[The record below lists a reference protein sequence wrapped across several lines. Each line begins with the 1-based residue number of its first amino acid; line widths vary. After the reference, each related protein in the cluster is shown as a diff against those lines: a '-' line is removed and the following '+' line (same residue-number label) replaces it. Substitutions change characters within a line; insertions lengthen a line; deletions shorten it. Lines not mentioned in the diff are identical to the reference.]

1 MTIPCTHQIAL
12 LRSAAPLLS
21 HADLDE
27 ELLTLMYAVS
37 ALEWRCAEAERF
49 RDEMIAQAWEQ
60 DAMVRASA
68 NVVEIRRWLKVA
80 TL

>member
-1 MTIPCTHQIAL
+1 
-12 LRSAAPLLS
+12 
-21 HADLDE
+21 
-27 ELLTLMYAVS
+27 MYAVS